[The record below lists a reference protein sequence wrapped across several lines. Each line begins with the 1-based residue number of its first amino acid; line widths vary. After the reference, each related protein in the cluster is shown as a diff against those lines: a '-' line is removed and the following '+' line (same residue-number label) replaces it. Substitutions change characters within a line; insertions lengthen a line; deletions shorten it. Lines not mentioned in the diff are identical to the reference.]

1 MEKLKGID
9 IFLFKSYLEKPGFTD
24 IGAGIWEILNF
35 IFVNLPFMLLNVIVL
50 VYSNLLKFM
59 ENFSIYHLYK
69 TIIYDNSK
77 TIWKYMIG
85 DGSGVFSNTSILY
98 VLLTISVVY
107 LFIQWALSR
116 GNFSRKVLHLLMVI
130 TLSFGYF
137 GTINGTSGG
146 IFLLD
151 GIYKLS
157 DEMIKTVNSV
167 SIKIKDNETVDATV
181 NFSDSYIE
189 DTSYQTYLYVNTG
202 RTDGK
207 FFNNQ
212 TEKEEKFPTDKI
224 LGKVDDTGTFK
235 PVLEKDR
242 VDTINRLGRDSG
254 DNKEKNRWL
263 SAVPDFLFM
272 KMFYVISSIFKA
284 IVLPLPYLVIFI
296 LKMMAE
302 LLVLVLMLIFP
313 IAVVLS
319 FIPRFQDI
327 LFGFFKLI
335 LISVTV
341 PSFGSIMLLV
351 VSVVNLLISSFLANA
366 LSTDGQS
373 TATNLLVTNFIFS
386 FISAIIYIAFWKNKG
401 FILTFLAGNIGSS
414 VSDGVDEGVL
424 FAGSGFYNLN
434 DYVNYMKTRYQDTEI
449 TPYLEMQDYGVDD
462 TPEMVEIE
470 GEETDVKQSDIDDYE
485 VSEEQENPFDK
496 SDEETDAVSNP
507 EGSGEEKGDLE
518 VDPYNEFEAKDDQN
532 DSSEELEV
540 FPHQEKLGDE
550 PTIMEIEDNDNMTD
564 LDEELS
570 GENQTEKEINDL
582 PEESNQEL
590 ELEDNQVEEA
600 PIENV
605 DRNVETLITEFRDE
619 DDMKGDGGIEEVD

>member
-1 MEKLKGID
+1 M
-9 IFLFKSYLEKPGFTD
+9 
-24 IGAGIWEILNF
+24 
-35 IFVNLPFMLLNVIVL
+35 
-50 VYSNLLKFM
+50 
-59 ENFSIYHLYK
+59 
-69 TIIYDNSK
+69 
-77 TIWKYMIG
+77 
-85 DGSGVFSNTSILY
+85 
-98 VLLTISVVY
+98 
-107 LFIQWALSR
+107 
-116 GNFSRKVLHLLMVI
+116 
-130 TLSFGYF
+130 
-137 GTINGTSGG
+137 
-146 IFLLD
+146 
-151 GIYKLS
+151 
-157 DEMIKTVNSV
+157 
-167 SIKIKDNETVDATV
+167 
-181 NFSDSYIE
+181 
-189 DTSYQTYLYVNTG
+189 
-202 RTDGK
+202 
-207 FFNNQ
+207 
-212 TEKEEKFPTDKI
+212 
-224 LGKVDDTGTFK
+224 
-235 PVLEKDR
+235 
-242 VDTINRLGRDSG
+242 
-254 DNKEKNRWL
+254 
-263 SAVPDFLFM
+263 
-272 KMFYVISSIFKA
+272 
-284 IVLPLPYLVIFI
+284 
-296 LKMMAE
+296 
-302 LLVLVLMLIFP
+302 
-313 IAVVLS
+313 
-319 FIPRFQDI
+319 
-327 LFGFFKLI
+327 
-335 LISVTV
+335 
-341 PSFGSIMLLV
+341 
-351 VSVVNLLISSFLANA
+351 
-366 LSTDGQS
+366 
-373 TATNLLVTNFIFS
+373 
-386 FISAIIYIAFWKNKG
+386 
-401 FILTFLAGNIGSS
+401 TFLAGNIGSS